1 MPYGSIVG
9 PGSTLAATGLA
20 TGQIWLVALSVVAV
34 VVGAVV
40 VRTSFRRGKGPVEQ

>member
-20 TGQIWLVALSVVAV
+20 TGQVWLVVASVSAV
-34 VVGAVV
+34 LLGAVT
-40 VRTSFRRGKGPVEQ
+40 VRMSFRRGKGPVEE